1 MADLDLLHFEQL
13 KAEVQAEYLKNHH
26 PSYDEISKWK
36 GIDIIY
42 FQEDLRKKA
51 KGNISEKSF
60 YTYFKTVPSSK
71 LPRIDM
77 LNLLAIYAGYQSWYD
92 FKKNHLF
99 ANEFISENEKPS
111 EIIIADEEKLEISTE
126 KPTEITFSTPE
137 KAIPTIEKTT
147 TAEIQP
153 SREETKTTVA
163 TASSPQRIFK
173 NPLISLIKQ
182 YFWLISSVVLM
193 TMVLILVFWQRIF
206 ATDYKF
212 TFIDA
217 DRNTKIKDIIEIRVL
232 KENETPIRYIIN
244 SGKDIDDD
252 DVGVFRFPTQSK
264 TLAMEVNSPFYRKDT
279 IYRNLDPARTNETIE
294 LEPDVYAQALYYY
307 STNDISKKREE
318 LDKIIS
324 NNALIYQVFDNETY
338 GVETLDKQKYI
349 GLVTTPTTSL
359 KNFKMIETKVSPETK
374 KIILI
379 KFKIQPDEITK

>member
-153 SREETKTTVA
+153 VLEETKTSVA
-163 TASSPQRIFK
+163 TSSSSQRIFK

-279 IYRNLDPARTNETIE
+279 IYKNLNPARTNETIE

>member
-137 KAIPTIEKTT
+137 KAIPSIEKTT

-153 SREETKTTVA
+153 VLEETKTSVA
-163 TASSPQRIFK
+163 TSSSSQRIFK

-264 TLAMEVNSPFYRKDT
+264 TLVMEVNSPFYRKDT

>member
-153 SREETKTTVA
+153 SLEEIKTTVA
-163 TASSPQRIFK
+163 TSSSPQRIFK

-244 SGKDIDDD
+244 SGKDIDD